1 MTEAVAQSQRFSI
14 VIPTYQRRDVLVE
27 TIRALARLETPW
39 PCELIVV
46 VDGSTDGSAEAAR
59 AVPVPFPVRVLEQD
73 NQGAAAARNHGAG
86 EARGEVLLF
95 LDDDMVADPRLLVEH
110 DAVLR
115 QGADAVIG
123 HIPLH
128 PDSPRTLL
136 SSGVEQWA
144 RERHER
150 LLQTRG
156 QLSLGDLL
164 TGQLSVRRDVFE
176 RAAGFDES
184 FNARGE
190 FGAEDTDFLHRLLRS
205 GAAVRYAPGAV
216 THQRYVVTPEQNMR
230 QWRQGGRADAVLVRK
245 HPDLLPEILAAH
257 RAGTPS
263 GRLLSRWAHLVPSR
277 LGRAVARPVV
287 ARAASVAT
295 GLLTGW
301 AYTRLR
307 DACYWRG
314 VAEGGGFGL
323 TGSAPVVL
331 AYHAV
336 EKVDDPVVGE
346 WCVTPEQLEQHVEAL
361 TAAGFTF
368 VGLRDVL
375 DRSRGRAPLPPRSVL
390 LTFDDAYTSLLD
402 GALPVTA
409 PRGIPAVVFVVSGQL
424 GGTNRWDAERGA
436 VELPL
441 LDVDQLRR
449 LVEEGWSLG
458 VHSATHAHLTQQDAA
473 GLDRELVQSLA
484 DLRATG
490 LPIEPVLA
498 YPFGEHD
505 VRVRA
510 ATRRAGYTAAFA
522 LEGPR
527 HPRTRR
533 GRYAWPRIEV
543 RRSTSPQALVATV
556 LRPPR
561 APLAELERDARGIAR
576 RALETVRSRTHP

>member
-1 MTEAVAQSQRFSI
+1 MTEAVTRSQRFSI

-27 TIRALARLETPW
+27 TIRALAGLETPW
-39 PCELIVV
+39 PCELVVV

-59 AVPVPFPVRVLEQD
+59 AVPVPFPVRVLEQE

-86 EARGEVLLF
+86 EARGEILLF

-110 DAVLR
+110 DAVHR

-136 SSGVEQWA
+136 SNGVDVWA

-150 LLQTRG
+150 LLHTRG

-176 RAAGFDES
+176 RAAGFDET
-184 FNARGE
+184 FNARGQ
-190 FGAEDTDFLHRLLRS
+190 FGAEDTDFLYRLLRS

-216 THQRYVVTPEQNMR
+216 TYQRYVVTPEQNLR

-263 GRLLSRWAHLVPSR
+263 GRLLSRWAHVVPSR
-277 LGRAVARPVV
+277 LGRALARPVV
-287 ARAASVAT
+287 ARAEALTSGRV
-295 GLLTGW
+295 TGW
-301 AYTRLR
+301 AYTRIR

-314 VAEGGGFGL
+314 VEEGGGLGPVDR
-323 TGSAPVVL
+323 APVVL

-346 WCVTPEQLEQHVEAL
+346 WCVTPEQLEEHVEAL

-368 VGLRDVL
+368 VGLHDVL
-375 DRSRGRAPLPPRSVL
+375 DRSRRAQLPPRSVL
-390 LTFDDAYTSLLD
+390 LTFDDGYTSLLD

-424 GGTNRWDAERGA
+424 GGTNRWDADRGA

-441 LDVDQLRR
+441 LDVEQLRR

-458 VHSATHAHLTQQDAA
+458 VHTATHAHLTQQDAA
-473 GLDRELVQSLA
+473 GLDRELARSLR

-490 LPIEPVLA
+490 LPVEPVLA

-505 VRVRA
+505 VRVRSA
-510 ATRRAGYTAAFA
+510 ARRAGYTAAFA

-527 HPRTRR
+527 PPRTRR
-533 GRYAWPRIEV
+533 GEHAWPRIEV
-543 RRSTSPQALVATV
+543 RRSTSPQALVATA

-576 RALETVRSRTHP
+576 RALGTLRSRIRR

>member
-1 MTEAVAQSQRFSI
+1 
-14 VIPTYQRRDVLVE
+14 
-27 TIRALARLETPW
+27 
-39 PCELIVV
+39 
-46 VDGSTDGSAEAAR
+46 
-59 AVPVPFPVRVLEQD
+59 
-73 NQGAAAARNHGAG
+73 
-86 EARGEVLLF
+86 
-95 LDDDMVADPRLLVEH
+95 MVADPGLLVEH

-205 GAAVRYAPGAV
+205 GGRGALRARCGDLPALRRHAGAEPAAVAAGRSGGRRPGEEASGPAPGAPGGTPRRDAQRPAARPLGARGALPPGPGDGPSRRGPCRFAV
-216 THQRYVVTPEQNMR
+216 DRPAHRVGLHQDPGRVLLARGGQGRRVRSRRPRTGGPGLPRRGE
-230 QWRQGGRADAVLVRK
+230 GGRPRHRRVVR
-245 HPDLLPEILAAH
+245 H
-257 RAGTPS
+257 AGTA
-263 GRLLSRWAHLVPSR
+263 GA
-277 LGRAVARPVV
+277 ARRRV
-287 ARAASVAT
+287 
-295 GLLTGW
+295 
-301 AYTRLR
+301 
-307 DACYWRG
+307 DRG
-314 VAEGGGFGL
+314 
-323 TGSAPVVL
+323 
-331 AYHAV
+331 
-336 EKVDDPVVGE
+336 
-346 WCVTPEQLEQHVEAL
+346 
-361 TAAGFTF
+361 GFTF
-368 VGLRDVL
+368 VSLEDVL
-375 DRSRGRAPLPPRSVL
+375 GAGPLPPRSVL
-390 LTFDDAYTSLLD
+390 LTFDDGYTSLLD

-424 GGTNRWDAERGA
+424 GGSNRWDAERGA

-449 LVEEGWSLG
+449 LVGEGWSLS
-458 VHSATHAHLTQQDAA
+458 VHTATHPHLTQQDAA
-473 GLDRELVQSLA
+473 GLDRELVQSLR

-498 YPFGEHD
+498 FPFGEHD
-505 VRVRA
+505 VRVRS

-527 HPRTRR
+527 GPGGGATPGRGSRCGAAPARRAWWRRSFGRRGHRWPRCSVTPGASRGARWRGCRAASAADRADTGRCDPIGRTAPGPPPRPGTPGRCAGLPSTSGGPPGPPWASLLAAGTCTRR
-533 GRYAWPRIEV
+533 GGRPARGGRV
-543 RRSTSPQALVATV
+543 RR
-556 LRPPR
+556 
-561 APLAELERDARGIAR
+561 GR
-576 RALETVRSRTHP
+576 RVDG